1 MNKFSRILKTLST
14 VILCAGSAVHAE
26 GLRSAVI
33 LQGWQDTSGVITS
46 ALEFSM
52 DEGWKTYWRAP
63 GDAGFP
69 PSFDF
74 SGSENVARV
83 DIIWP
88 TPSLSGSDGY
98 ETLGYQNA
106 LVLPLR
112 ITPKSAGPVTLAVAA
127 SIGVCDDI
135 CVPVDFVMTETLSPT
150 KKRDPKIIAAL
161 ATAPFPSD
169 QIAGAKMTCTF
180 SQEGSKLNVAVSS
193 GLPKTDAWERIVVE
207 YADATAWV
215 VMDQT
220 KREGSKL
227 MALATIHSGSDTPIL
242 LARDKL
248 RLTIVTSS
256 RSIEQIG
263 CARR

>member
-1 MNKFSRILKTLST
+1 
-14 VILCAGSAVHAE
+14 
-26 GLRSAVI
+26 
-33 LQGWQDTSGVITS
+33 
-46 ALEFSM
+46 
-52 DEGWKTYWRAP
+52 
-63 GDAGFP
+63 
-69 PSFDF
+69 
-74 SGSENVARV
+74 
-83 DIIWP
+83 
-88 TPSLSGSDGY
+88 
-98 ETLGYQNA
+98 
-106 LVLPLR
+106 
-112 ITPKSAGPVTLAVAA
+112 LAVAA

-135 CVPVDFVMTETLSPT
+135 CVPVDFFMTETLSPT

-169 QIAGAKMTCTF
+169 QVAGAKMTCTF

-227 MALATIHSGSDTPIL
+227 MAMATIHSGSNTPIL